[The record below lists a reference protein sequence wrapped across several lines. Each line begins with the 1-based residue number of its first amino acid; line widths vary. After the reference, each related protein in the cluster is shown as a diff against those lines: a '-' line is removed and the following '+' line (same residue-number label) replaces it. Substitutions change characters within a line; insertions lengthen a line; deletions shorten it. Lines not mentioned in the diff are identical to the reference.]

1 MNCQRVATCGAMRI
15 ASTLS
20 RSPLRC
26 SVARTTLRR
35 CSSAA
40 TSTHSRWGTLGMQGD
55 QLEAL
60 AERVRDD
67 GDKQRQVA
75 SHLMRL
81 GGTFKQP
88 QAWFDSSFRQQL
100 SDALQNH
107 TDRMARNLD
116 RSLIDGCEAAYS
128 TVAAEWCS
136 ERPDFGALAS
146 SGALT
151 VELAR
156 ELQQAVD
163 RVHACGKRPVL
174 HTERLSAEPLMIHW
188 LGDGFL
194 AVVAFRAR
202 DVQELVP
209 LAADQ
214 GETIADEA
222 TGVNDAYEDVVQ
234 LWTFEGDDG
243 SVSVAD
249 SFELGKSVGAAVS
262 GGDGP
267 SASQLTTW
275 RLRDINFVVS
285 PYRSPEFSTLDGYL
299 LQYVIAPMGMWVSV
313 LGLVVG
319 CCVGAW

>member
-1 MNCQRVATCGAMRI
+1 V
-15 ASTLS
+15 
-20 RSPLRC
+20 
-26 SVARTTLRR
+26 
-35 CSSAA
+35 
-40 TSTHSRWGTLGMQGD
+40 QGD

-67 GDKQRQVA
+67 GDKQRQIA

-81 GGTFKQP
+81 GGTFRQP
-88 QAWFDSSFRQQL
+88 QAWFDSSFRQQV
-100 SDALQNH
+100 SDALQDH
-107 TDRMARNLD
+107 TDRMARHLD
-116 RSLIDGCEAAYS
+116 RSLVDGCEAAYS
-128 TVAAEWCS
+128 AVAAEWCS
-136 ERPDFGALAS
+136 EQPDFSALAS

-151 VELAR
+151 VELAC

-174 HTERLSAEPLMIHW
+174 HMECLSAEPLMIHW

-214 GETIADEA
+214 GETISDEA

-234 LWTFEGDDG
+234 LWTFEGDDDDSLSMADG
-243 SVSVAD
+243 S
-249 SFELGKSVGAAVS
+249 ELGKSIRAAIS
-262 GGDGP
+262 GGDGQA
-267 SASQLTTW
+267 ASQMTTW

-285 PYRSPEFSTLDGYL
+285 PYRSPEFSTLDVYL
-299 LQYVIAPMGMWVSV
+299 LQYVVAPIGMQIGIRVAQVYV
-313 LGLVVG
+313 LVCGTLYAG
-319 CCVGAW
+319 RYVGAW